1 MAGGECCRANV
12 FGKRQAERDLRHYL
26 QRGPASTTRMLID
39 ALKTEG
45 VDGLSLLD
53 IGGGIGAIALELFKS
68 GVSTATEVDASPAYI
83 STAGAE
89 VERQGLTSRVECR
102 EGDFVALATEVPSA
116 GIVTL
121 DRVICCYPDMRAL
134 VGQSAAKAGK
144 LYGAVYP
151 RDRWWLYAAVVP
163 GNLLLRLLRNPL
175 RLYIHRTA
183 EVDALIRSQGLAPR
197 FHRNAGL
204 WQVTIYARSA
214 PQ

>member
-1 MAGGECCRANV
+1 MAGGECCGANV
-12 FGKRQAERDLRHYL
+12 FGKRQAERQLRSYL
-26 QRGPASTTRMLID
+26 QRGPDSTTRMLID
-39 ALKTEG
+39 ALKAQG

-68 GVSTATEVDASPAYI
+68 GVTTATEVDASPAYI

-89 VERQGLTSRVECR
+89 VERQGLTDRVECR
-102 EGDFVALATEVPSA
+102 EGDFVTLAAEVPSA

-134 VGQSAAKAGK
+134 VSQSAARASK

-151 RDRWWLYAAVVP
+151 RDLWWLRAARRP

-175 RLYIHRTA
+175 RLYVHRTA
-183 EVDALIRSQGLAPR
+183 EVDTQIRSQGLAPR
-197 FHRNAGL
+197 FRRTSGL
-204 WQVTIYARSA
+204 WQIVVYARPASE
-214 PQ
+214 

>member
-12 FGKRQAERDLRHYL
+12 FGKRQAERQLSRY
-26 QRGPASTTRMLID
+26 QRRGTDSTTRMLID
-39 ALKTEG
+39 ALRAQG

-68 GVSTATEVDASPAYI
+68 GVTTATEVDASPAYI
-83 STAGAE
+83 STASAE
-89 VERQGLTSRVECR
+89 VERQGLTDRVECR
-102 EGDFVALATEVPSA
+102 EGDFVALAAEIPSA

-121 DRVICCYPDMRAL
+121 DRVICCYPDMHAL
-134 VGQSAAKAGK
+134 VGQSAAKASK

-151 RDRWWLYAAVVP
+151 RDRWWVRMGVIPA
-163 GNLLLRLLRNPL
+163 NFLLRLLRNPL
-175 RLYIHRTA
+175 QLYLHHTA

-197 FHRNAGL
+197 VHHNAGF
-204 WQVTIYARSA
+204 WQVVIYARSA